1 MTALKARSKFLI
13 GGVIIAAAVGYLIVS
28 SIGGSTAYY
37 LTVEEVKAKGPSERT
52 VRVAGT
58 VVGDSIEWNAQ
69 ELLLKFSIADDSGS
83 LAVIYHGPRPDM
95 LRDGAEA
102 VVEGRYTAEGLFEA
116 SNLLLK
122 CPSKYEEAATATA
135 EAPARRVPLSSLEFP

>member
-1 MTALKARSKFLI
+1 VL
-13 GGVIIAAAVGYLIVS
+13 AVGYLIVS

-37 LTVEEVKAKGPSERT
+37 LTVGEVEAKGPSERT

-69 ELLLKFSIADDSGS
+69 EMMLRFNIADASGS
-83 LAVIYHGPRPDM
+83 LAVIYNGPRPDM

-102 VVEGRYTAEGLFEA
+102 VVEGKYVEDGFFEA
-116 SNLLLK
+116 NNLLLK
-122 CPSKYEEAATATA
+122 CPSKYEGAATATA
-135 EAPARRVPLSSLEFP
+135 EAPPIRVP

>member
-1 MTALKARSKFLI
+1 MTTLKARGKFFI
-13 GGVIIAAAVGYLIVS
+13 GGAVIVLTVGYLIVS

-37 LTVEEVKAKGPSERT
+37 LTVEEVKAQGPSERP

-58 VVGDSIEWNAQ
+58 VVEDSIEWNAQ
-69 ELLLKFSIADDSGS
+69 ELLLRFEIADDSGS
-83 LAVIYHGPRPDM
+83 LAVTYKGPRPDM

-102 VVEGRYTAEGLFEA
+102 IVEGKYVGEGSFEA

-135 EAPARRVPLSSLEFP
+135 ESVISNQ

>member
-1 MTALKARSKFLI
+1 MTTLRARSKFVI
-13 GGVIIAAAVGYLIVS
+13 GGAIIALTVGYLIVS

-37 LTVEEVKAKGPSERT
+37 LTVGEVKAQGPSERI

-69 ELLLKFSIADDSGS
+69 ELLLRFKIADDSGS
-83 LAVIYHGPRPDM
+83 LAVTYNGPRPDM

-102 VVEGRYTAEGLFEA
+102 IVEGKYVGGGSFEA

-135 EAPARRVPLSSLEFP
+135 ESSNQ

>member
-1 MTALKARSKFLI
+1 MTALKAQSKFFI
-13 GGVIIAAAVGYLIVS
+13 GGAIIVLTVGYLIVS

-37 LTVEEVKAKGPSERT
+37 LTVEEVKAQGPSERT

-58 VVGDSIEWNAQ
+58 VVGETIEWNAQ
-69 ELLLKFSIADDSGS
+69 ELMLKFNIADDSGS
-83 LAVIYHGPRPDM
+83 LAVTYNGPRPDM

-102 VVEGRYTAEGLFEA
+102 VVEGKYTEGDSFEA

-135 EAPARRVPLSSLEFP
+135 ESVISNQ

>member
-1 MTALKARSKFLI
+1 MTTLKARSKFII
-13 GGVIIAAAVGYLIVS
+13 GGAIIVLAVIYLIVS

-37 LTVEEVKAKGPSERT
+37 LTVEEVKAQEPSERQ

-58 VVGDSIEWNAQ
+58 VLGETIEWNPQ
-69 ELLLKFSIADDSGS
+69 ELMLRFKIADDSGS
-83 LAVIYHGPRPDM
+83 LAVVYNGPRPDM

-102 VVEGRYTAEGLFEA
+102 VVEGIYTEGGFFEA
-116 SNLLLK
+116 NNLLLK

-135 EAPARRVPLSSLEFP
+135 ESVVSNQ

>member
-1 MTALKARSKFLI
+1 MTALKARSKFII
-13 GGVIIAAAVGYLIVS
+13 GGAIIVLAVGYLVVS

-37 LTVEEVKAKGPSERT
+37 LTVEEVKAQSSSERT

-58 VVGDSIEWNAQ
+58 VAGESIEWNAQ
-69 ELLLKFSIADDSGS
+69 ELLLKFKIADASGS
-83 LAVIYHGPRPDM
+83 LAVIYNGPRPDM

-102 VVEGRYTAEGLFEA
+102 VVEGRHTKEGSFEA
-116 SNLLLK
+116 NNLLLK

-135 EAPARRVPLSSLEFP
+135 ESVISDQ

>member
-1 MTALKARSKFLI
+1 MTTLRARSKFI
-13 GGVIIAAAVGYLIVS
+13 VGGAIIVLTVGYLIVS

-37 LTVEEVKAKGPSERT
+37 LTVGEVKAQGPSERT

-69 ELLLKFSIADDSGS
+69 ELLRFQIADDSGS
-83 LAVIYHGPRPDM
+83 LAVTYNGPRPDM
-95 LRDGAEA
+95 LRDGADA

-116 SNLLLK
+116 NNLLLK
-122 CPSKYEEAATATA
+122 CPSKYESGNQETR
-135 EAPARRVPLSSLEFP
+135 ESGELIPDH

>member
-1 MTALKARSKFLI
+1 MTALKAQSKFI
-13 GGVIIAAAVGYLIVS
+13 FGGAIIVLAVGYLIVS

-37 LTVEEVKAKGPSERT
+37 LTVEEVKAQGPSERT

-58 VVGDSIEWNAQ
+58 VVGESIEWNAQ
-69 ELLLKFSIADDSGS
+69 ELLLRFNIADDSGS

-102 VVEGRYTAEGLFEA
+102 IVEGRYTERGSFEA

-122 CPSKYEEAATATA
+122 CPSKYQEAATATS
-135 EAPARRVPLSSLEFP
+135 EMTNDQ

>member
-1 MTALKARSKFLI
+1 MTTLKARSKFFI
-13 GGVIIAAAVGYLIVS
+13 GGTIIVLTVGYLIVS

-37 LTVEEVKAKGPSERT
+37 LTVEEVKAKGPSERA

-58 VVGDSIEWNAQ
+58 VMGETIEWNAQ
-69 ELLLKFSIADDSGS
+69 ELVLRFKIADDSGN

-102 VVEGRYTAEGLFEA
+102 VVEGRYTEKGSFEA
-116 SNLLLK
+116 NNLLLK

-135 EAPARRVPLSSLEFP
+135 EAPATRVP

>member
-1 MTALKARSKFLI
+1 MTTLKARSKFFI
-13 GGVIIAAAVGYLIVS
+13 GGAIIVLAVGYLIVS

-37 LTVEEVKAKGPSERT
+37 LTVGEVKAQGPSERT

-69 ELLLKFSIADDSGS
+69 ELLLKFQIADDSGS
-83 LAVIYHGPRPDM
+83 LAVTYNGPRPDM
-95 LRDGAEA
+95 LRDGADA
-102 VVEGRYTAEGLFEA
+102 VVEGRYIEGGFFEA
-116 SNLLLK
+116 NNLLLK

-135 EAPARRVPLSSLEFP
+135 ESVISNR

>member
-1 MTALKARSKFLI
+1 MTALRARSKFI
-13 GGVIIAAAVGYLIVS
+13 FGGAIIVLAVGYLIVS

-58 VVGDSIEWNAQ
+58 VVGETIEWDAQ
-69 ELLLKFSIADDSGS
+69 ELLLKFQIADDSGS
-83 LAVIYHGPRPDM
+83 LTVTYNGPRPDM
-95 LRDGAEA
+95 LRDGADA

-116 SNLLLK
+116 NNLLLK
-122 CPSKYEEAATATA
+122 CPSKYESGNQETR
-135 EAPARRVPLSSLEFP
+135 ESGELIPDH